1 MRLNKQK
8 IRLGDLIE
16 AEVRKQQYQI
26 KDFADKINTTRDNLY
41 KIFGRSSLDTDL
53 LKRISLALG
62 HNYFRDIADD
72 MDLIYGEELNEEEL
86 LNRKAVSQFWD
97 VVPAVLQSLGKSS
110 DIMVTDNSN
119 DFPVPDFLLIDY
131 NITFTIGET
140 FLNRFGVN
148 KLLPIEAV
156 KNEEGDLVEIS
167 KNLLDGTK
175 TLNIEI
181 KYRQKKEWERLIKYA
196 FEVLSKYKIIES
208 WNGRI

>member
-1 MRLNKQK
+1 
-8 IRLGDLIE
+8 
-16 AEVRKQQYQI
+16 
-26 KDFADKINTTRDNLY
+26 
-41 KIFGRSSLDTDL
+41 
-53 LKRISLALG
+53 
-62 HNYFRDIADD
+62 